1 MGVVVSHEVDSMLTK
16 FSFFICVGLLALSV
30 AGQSVLVS
38 SDIVQNT
45 VWRTGETYEL
55 AGRIVVQSGVTL
67 TIERGVVVKARGGD
81 DINASVLLVARGA
94 KLNAEGTA
102 RLPIIFTSVADE
114 ITPAMVANG
123 QYASPNT
130 LPTQTGLWGGVIIL
144 GSAPIS
150 ASDDD
155 GNQLTELSIEGIPA
169 TDPAG
174 KYGGNNPDDSSGTI
188 SYISIRHGGISI
200 GAGNE
205 INGLTLGGVGSGT
218 RISNVEVV
226 ANADD
231 GIEWFGGTVDVSNVL
246 VWNVGD
252 DALDTDQGW
261 NGRCRDFLVVTPS
274 GSGFE
279 LDGPEGTLSQGCNSF
294 DDGILYA
301 GNDIGLLVDWDENT
315 NTGITDLYIYG
326 IAANSEM
333 IESYGGDG
341 SCTSDDWEITVPAGG
356 DVTRILNGVPA
367 SVYTVV
373 PENGNSHGPS
383 ASKFAWTWA
392 GSSGALASI
401 GLVDSFS
408 SSTGAML
415 SVPLCV
421 IIALLSAVVA

>member
-174 KYGGNNPDDSSGTI
+174 KYGGNNPDDC
-188 SYISIRHGGISI
+188 
-200 GAGNE
+200 
-205 INGLTLGGVGSGT
+205 SGT

-252 DALDTDQGW
+252 DALDTDQEW

-367 SVYTVV
+367 SLYTVV

-408 SSTGAML
+408 ASTGAML